1 MQCIQERY
9 KNAYSHSLGRFSC
22 EDSSWKYP
30 GPPSEAPGWCTN
42 HGGWW
47 YRAMLVVSAPWRNFI
62 NEARGHCTKLG
73 TPKCSFSV
81 SCLRP
86 DGEKEMD
93 REPVFNN
100 EPLGRLMQ
108 KTTGMLK
115 LLATIWPQLAPIDM
129 TKIHKY
135 LMIYGVF
142 THISIG
148 AGFLPSI
155 VSANRPV
162 CSFKFDLH
170 LSYSIFQ
177 FGSLKFNQ
185 QGGYSLEV

>member
-1 MQCIQERY
+1 MISSHACCISPLEELYQQ
-9 KNAYSHSLGRFSC
+9 
-22 EDSSWKYP
+22 SSGY
-30 GPPSEAPGWCTN
+30 
-42 HGGWW
+42 
-47 YRAMLVVSAPWRNFI
+47 F
-62 NEARGHCTKLG
+62 TKLG
-73 TPKCSFSV
+73 TPKFSFSV

-115 LLATIWPQLAPIDM
+115 LLATIWPKLAPVDM
-129 TKIHKY
+129 IKIHRY
-135 LMIYGVF
+135 LMIYGVL

-162 CSFKFDLH
+162 CSFKFNLH

-185 QGGYSLEV
+185 QGGCSLEV